1 MLGPVRFVPQRWIT
15 VMDCLYL
22 STNWESKP
30 VSSTYHKL
38 WFWKYGNVLKI
49 RNRFRWAQ
57 ILSEDVGGEGR
68 VAGGSMGHIS
78 WARTLSKSRRRRVI
92 WRDRGTNCEQ
102 EFCKKKVIWRVRDT
116 CCEQEFCQQKSVMEG
131 LGHMLWACKKRKK
144 KPLASWKDQLTVGW
158 SEAAGNFT

>member
-78 WARTLSKSRRRRVI
+78 WARTLSKSRRRRVK
-92 WRDRGTNCEQ
+92 WRDWDTNCEQ
-102 EFCKKKVIWRVRDT
+102 EFCKKKRWYEGFGTHVVSKSFAKK
-116 CCEQEFCQQKSVMEG
+116 ESVMEG
-131 LGHMLWACKKRKK
+131 LGHMLWACKKRKEEG
-144 KPLASWKDQLTVGW
+144 VGVMEG
-158 SEAAGNFT
+158 SAHCGMKRSSR

>member
-78 WARTLSKSRRRRVI
+78 WARTLSKSRRRRVK
-92 WRDRGTNCEQ
+92 WRDWDTNCEQ
-102 EFCKKKVIWRVRDT
+102 EFCKKKGDMKGSGHILWARVL
-116 CCEQEFCQQKSVMEG
+116 QQQKKCYGGIGTHVVSLQGKKKEAVGVMEG
-131 LGHMLWACKKRKK
+131 SAHCGMKR
-144 KPLASWKDQLTVGW
+144 S
-158 SEAAGNFT
+158 SR